1 MVAAAHIK
9 PLDKED
15 KNGMLSGQGVSG
27 RNQPWNPFSTKGKD
41 RHQTATGSSQDI
53 EKVKIL
59 NDEELIKHILE
70 TGL

>member
-1 MVAAAHIK
+1 MAAAHIR

-41 RHQTATGSSQDI
+41 GHQTATGNSQDE
-53 EKVKIL
+53 EKVGR
-59 NDEELIKHILE
+59 IK
-70 TGL
+70 